1 MVVST
6 RKRSRRSP
14 PGRDEM
20 EVTLLE
26 ALRSP
31 KRLRDFV
38 ASRYDARITVR
49 TAIMLCKAPRP
60 KWIRE
65 WDVSEGAKQ
74 HRFKF
79 IVLPHITQAE
89 PCDRPAVTVQCN
101 YAFDDCNR
109 VLYSVGPTG
118 VQAGGWD
125 ASPSQETAIRE
136 LEDARAT
143 GPECQLSLLVWQC
156 WSAI

>member
-1 MVVST
+1 MST
-6 RKRSRRSP
+6 RKRSRRSL

-31 KRLRDFV
+31 ERLRDFV
-38 ASRYDARITVR
+38 ASRYDARITVC
-49 TAIMLCKAPRP
+49 TAITLCKAPRP
-60 KWIRE
+60 KWIDE
-65 WDVSEGAKQ
+65 WDVSEGDKQ
-74 HRFKF
+74 LRFKF

-89 PCDRPAVTVQCN
+89 PCDRPAATAQCN
-101 YAFDDCNR
+101 YALDDYNR
-109 VLYSVGPTG
+109 VIYSVGPTG

-136 LEDARAT
+136 LEDARAI
-143 GPECQLSLLVWQC
+143 GVECQLIVYRFLT
-156 WSAI
+156 